1 MSVLMKR
8 VVFLFVL
15 SVISGYATANGQQS
29 IAADLVVTN
38 ANFRTMDEK
47 RTVVRSLAV
56 LSGRIV
62 AVGSDSDTKKLVGP
76 KTRVIDA
83 KGKTIIPGL
92 NDAHLH
98 FMATGAQRSQIDLG
112 KGVTS
117 AAEFVR
123 RLKEFAAKLP
133 KGRWIEGG
141 RWDHENWTPADLPT
155 AAMIDAATPDNP
167 VYVSRLDG
175 HMSLANSLAMR
186 LAGVDKSTKDVPG
199 GEIVRD
205 ASGNPTGIFKD
216 AAETYI
222 ESVIPPPSFEQKV
235 EQAIAATEYAASL
248 GITSAQDMGSSAVDI
263 SVYQELM
270 RQGKLKTRLYG
281 CTTLAELKRWQDV
294 GINYAFGTPWLRVG
308 CLKAYAD
315 GSLGSTTA
323 WLFEPYADAPNTSGL
338 PRADVMT
345 TMMQRIIDADKARL
359 QVNIHAIGD
368 RANAAILDHFAVLDA
383 ANGTRD
389 RRFRIE
395 HAQHLRQQD
404 IARFGKLK
412 VIASMQPMHVYDD
425 GKWAGKRI
433 GTERL
438 KGTYAFRTLLDTG
451 AVLAFGSDSPV
462 ANLNALFG
470 IYAAVTRQTS
480 DLANPTGWMPQQKI
494 TVDEAVRAFTYGSA
508 YAEFQDAVKGTLEVG
523 KLADFVIL
531 SQDIFT
537 IDPTKIRYVQ
547 VVTTVVDGKVM
558 FEKK

>member
-15 SVISGYATANGQQS
+15 SVISGYATANGQPS

-38 ANFRTMDEK
+38 ANIRTMDEK
-47 RTVVRSLAV
+47 RTVARSLAV
-56 LSGRIV
+56 LTGRIV
-62 AVGSDSDTKKLVGP
+62 AVGSDSETKKLIGP
-76 KTRVIDA
+76 KTKVIDA
-83 KGKTIIPGL
+83 RGKTVIPGL

-98 FMATGAQRSQIDLG
+98 FVATGAQHSQIDLG

-133 KGRWIEGG
+133 KGRWIDGG
-141 RWDHENWTPADLPT
+141 RWDHENWTPVELPT
-155 AAMIDAATPDNP
+155 AAMIDAVTPDNP

-186 LAGVDKSTKDVPG
+186 LAGVDRNTKDVAG

-248 GITSAQDMGSSAVDI
+248 GITSAQDMGSSSLDI
-263 SVYQELM
+263 SVYQELL

-281 CTTLAELKRWQDV
+281 CTTLADREHWQDV
-294 GINYAFGTPWLRVG
+294 GVTYAFGSPMLRVG
-308 CLKAYAD
+308 CVKAYAD

-323 WLFEPYADAPNTSGL
+323 WLFDPYSDAPNTSGL

-345 TMMQRIIDADKARL
+345 TMKQSIIDADKSRL

-368 RANAAILDHFAVLDA
+368 RANATILDHYSSLDG
-383 ANGTRD
+383 ANGARG

-433 GTERL
+433 GPNRL
-438 KGTYAFRTLLDTG
+438 AGTYAFRSLLDTG
-451 AVLAFGSDSPV
+451 AVIAFGSDSPV

-480 DLANPTGWMPQQKI
+480 DLAHPNGWIPEQKI

-508 YAEFQDAVKGTLEVG
+508 YAEFQEHVKGTLEVG
-523 KLADFVIL
+523 KLADFVVI
-531 SQDIFT
+531 SDDIFV
-537 IDPTKIRYVQ
+537 IEQAKIRDARVLI
-547 VVTTVVDGKVM
+547 TVVDGKVV
-558 FEKK
+558 FE

>member
-1 MSVLMKR
+1 MKR
-8 VVFLFVL
+8 AAFFVAL
-15 SVISGYATANGQQS
+15 ILAPGHAIFGQTPL
-29 IAADLVVTN
+29 AADLVVKN
-38 ANFRTMDEK
+38 ANIRTMDAK
-47 RTVVRSLAV
+47 RTVVRSIAV
-56 LSGRIV
+56 LNGKIV
-62 AVGSDSDTKKLVGP
+62 AVGSDADTDGLIGP
-76 KTRVIDA
+76 KTTVIDG

-117 AAEFVR
+117 TAEFIR

-141 RWDHENWTPADLPT
+141 RWDHENWTPAELPT
-155 AAMIDAATPDNP
+155 AAMIDAVTRDNP

-186 LAGVDKSTKDVPG
+186 LAGVDKNTKDVAG

-205 ASGNPTGIFKD
+205 ATGNLTGIFKD
-216 AAETYI
+216 AAEAYI
-222 ESVIPPPSFEQKV
+222 ERVIPSPGFAQGM
-235 EQAIAATEYAASL
+235 EQAIAATEYAASI
-248 GITSAQDMGSSAVDI
+248 GITSAQDMGSSALDI
-263 SVYQELM
+263 RVYQELL

-281 CTTLAELKRWQDV
+281 CTTLADYKLWQDV
-294 GINYAFGTPWLRVG
+294 GIARAFGTPMLRVG
-308 CLKAYAD
+308 CVKGYAD

-323 WLFEPYADAPNTSGL
+323 WLFEPYSDAPNTTGL
-338 PRADVMT
+338 PRADVTT
-345 TMMQRIIDADKARL
+345 TMKQDIIHADKAGL

-368 RANAAILDHFAVLDA
+368 RSNATILDYYAGLDEV
-383 ANGTRD
+383 NGGRD

-395 HAQHLRQQD
+395 HAQHLREQD
-404 IARFGKLK
+404 IPRFGKLK
-412 VIASMQPMHVYDD
+412 VVASMQPMHIYDD
-425 GKWAGKRI
+425 GKWAVKRI

-462 ANLNALFG
+462 ANLNAIFG

-480 DLANPTGWMPQQKI
+480 DLKSPTGWVPEQKI

-508 YAEFQDAVKGTLEVG
+508 YAEFQEGVKGTLEVG
-523 KLADFVIL
+523 KLADLVIL
-531 SQDIFT
+531 SEDIFT
-537 IDPTKIRYVQ
+537 IEPAKIRDVQ
-547 VVTTVVDGKVM
+547 VLQTIVDGRIV
-558 FEKK
+558 FERK

>member
-1 MSVLMKR
+1 MKR
-8 VVFLFVL
+8 VALLFAVL
-15 SVISGYATANGQQS
+15 ALYLPITSYGQS
-29 IAADLVVTN
+29 WIAADLVVTN
-38 ANFRTMDEK
+38 ANIRTMDAK

-56 LSGRIV
+56 LNGKIV
-62 AVGSDSDTKKLVGP
+62 AVGSDAEIKKLVGAR
-76 KTRVIDA
+76 TRVINA
-83 KGKTIIPGL
+83 GGRTVLPGF

-117 AAEFVR
+117 AVEFVR

-141 RWDHENWTPADLPT
+141 RWDHENWTPAELPT

-186 LAGVDKSTKDVPG
+186 LAGVDKNTKDVAG

-205 ASGNPTGIFKD
+205 AAGDPTGIFKD
-216 AAETYI
+216 AAEVYI
-222 ESVIPPPSFEQKV
+222 ESVIPAPSFEQKV
-235 EQAIAATEYAASL
+235 EQAIAATDYAASL
-248 GITSAQDMGSSAVDI
+248 GVTSAQDMGSSTLDI

-281 CTTLAELKRWQDV
+281 CTTMADAQQWKDV
-294 GINYAFGTPWLRVG
+294 GVNYAFGTPWLRVG
-308 CLKAYAD
+308 CVKAYAD

-323 WLFEPYADAPNTSGL
+323 WLFEPYSDARNSSGL
-338 PRADVMT
+338 ARADVLT
-345 TMMQRIIDADKARL
+345 TMRQKIVDADKARL

-368 RANAAILDHFAVLDA
+368 RANATILDYYAALDG
-383 ANGTRD
+383 ANGARD

-404 IARFGKLK
+404 IARFGKQQ

-425 GKWAGKRI
+425 GKWAEKRI
-433 GTERL
+433 GKGRL
-438 KGTYAFRTLLDTG
+438 AGTYAFRTLLDTG

-480 DLANPTGWMPQQKI
+480 DLAHPNGWIPEQKI

-508 YAEFQDAVKGTLEVG
+508 YAEFQDHIKGTLEVG
-523 KLADFVIL
+523 KLADFVVL
-531 SQDIFT
+531 SDDIFS
-537 IDPTKIRYVQ
+537 IDPVKIRDVS
-547 VVTTVVDGKVM
+547 VVITVVDGRVV

>member
-1 MSVLMKR
+1 MTIFMKR
-8 VVFLFVL
+8 AAFL
-15 SVISGYATANGQQS
+15 TALILVAGHSIFGQTPL
-29 IAADLVVTN
+29 AADLVVKN
-38 ANFRTMDEK
+38 ANIRTMDAK
-47 RTVVRSLAV
+47 RTVVRSMAV
-56 LSGRIV
+56 LNGKIV
-62 AVGSDSDTKKLVGP
+62 VVGSAADTGALIGP
-76 KTRVIDA
+76 KTTVIDA

-112 KGVTS
+112 KGVAS

-141 RWDHENWTPADLPT
+141 RWDHENWTPAELPT
-155 AAMIDAATPDNP
+155 AAMIDAVTPDNP

-186 LAGVDKSTKDVPG
+186 LAGVDRNTKDVAG

-205 ASGNPTGIFKD
+205 ANGNPTGIFKD

-222 ESVIPPPSFEQKV
+222 ESVIPEPSFAQKLEQG
-235 EQAIAATEYAASL
+235 IAATEYAASL
-248 GITSAQDMGSSAVDI
+248 GITSAQDMGSSALDI
-263 SVYQELM
+263 SVYQELL
-270 RQGKLKTRLYG
+270 RQGRLKTRLYG
-281 CTTLAELKRWQDV
+281 CTTLAGYKRWEDV
-294 GINYAFGTPWLRVG
+294 GIARAFGTPMLRVG
-308 CLKAYAD
+308 CVKGYAD

-323 WLFEPYADAPNTSGL
+323 WLFGPYSDAPNTTGL
-338 PRADVMT
+338 PRADVLT
-345 TMMQRIIDADKARL
+345 TMKQDIIHADKAGL

-368 RANAAILDHFAVLDA
+368 RSNATILDYYAGLDE
-383 ANGTRD
+383 ANGVRD

-404 IARFGKLK
+404 IPRFGKLK
-412 VIASMQPMHVYDD
+412 VVASMQPMHVYDD
-425 GKWAGKRI
+425 GKWAVKRI

-438 KGTYAFRTLLDTG
+438 RGTYAFRTLLDTG

-462 ANLNALFG
+462 ANLNAIFG

-480 DLANPTGWMPQQKI
+480 DLKNPTGWVPEQKI

-508 YAEFQDAVKGTLEVG
+508 YAEFQDDVKGTLEVG

-531 SQDIFT
+531 SDDIFT
-537 IDPTKIRYVQ
+537 IDPAKIRDARVL
-547 VVTTVVDGKVM
+547 TTVVGGRAV
-558 FEKK
+558 FERK